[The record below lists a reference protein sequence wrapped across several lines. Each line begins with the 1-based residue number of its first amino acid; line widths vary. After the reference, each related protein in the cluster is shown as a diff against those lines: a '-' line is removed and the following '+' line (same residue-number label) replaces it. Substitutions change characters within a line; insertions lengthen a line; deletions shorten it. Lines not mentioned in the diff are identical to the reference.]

1 MNLFH
6 SLEEHA
12 ELFLEVL
19 HERMQHQIAAFGGAD
34 ERLKEIVATLRAHL
48 EPVVEAVIEPI
59 VELVTEPAAEPVV
72 APVAEAP
79 QATE

>member
-12 ELFLEVL
+12 ELFLEAI

-48 EPVVEAVIEPI
+48 EPAVEAV
-59 VELVTEPAAEPVV
+59 A